1 MSGMNSDALLAE
13 LRTANLVWWVVYGP
27 GTPKPQGD

>member
-1 MSGMNSDALLAE
+1 MSTPYDALLAA

-27 GTPKPQGD
+27 GTPKPKGD